1 VTDGRP
7 APLPPGSPE
16 GTRYVAARSDGPTA
30 EEIHAAGGRSVLTA
44 LLDARAAFGGKT
56 VAVEDGDRRVL
67 TYTGLVRAVAAL
79 SRVIRRETK
88 GDVLAIMLPSSVAA
102 VVTYF
107 AVLAAGKTPAMLN
120 FTAGRA
126 NLLAA
131 CRVADVG
138 AVLTADRFLSIAKLE
153 PVAEALTAAAPVLK
167 LEAFREKVGIADKAF
182 AAVAAPLGLLPKADP
197 DKAAAIVFTSGSE
210 GDPKGVVLTHR
221 NILANIDQVRHALPL
236 ERVETFFNPLP
247 VFHSYGLGPGM
258 ILPLVMGRKLVLH
271 PSPLRTKEVAQR
283 IAETKAN
290 VLLATDTFLRQY
302 ARVGDD
308 GSLSSLHFAVCGAER
323 VRHETRELVR
333 SRFGFEVVEGYG
345 VTETSPVLAANHPD
359 DIRDGTVGRLF
370 HGIEALLEPVEG
382 LHDGWRLKVRGPNV
396 MAGYLERDGSVIA
409 PPDGWHDTG
418 DVVDFEGDYLV
429 IRGRL
434 KRFAKI
440 GGEMTSLVTVE
451 NVAGM
456 VWPDSLHAAAAIPA
470 GRKGEAIILLT
481 EERDPDPSLYR
492 QRLRAEGLPE
502 RFIPDRIIHVD
513 AIPLLGTGKLDAVG
527 ATRLA
532 REVVEAAAQ
541 AREGGAAA
549 ELPSV
554 SADAPK
560 AASAD

>member
-1 VTDGRP
+1 MSAGRP
-7 APLPPGSPE
+7 APAPPGLAE
-16 GTRYVAARSDGPTA
+16 GARYVPARTDGPTA
-30 EEIHAAGGRSVLTA
+30 AEIHAAAGKSVLAA
-44 LLDARAAFGGKT
+44 LLEASARYGGKT
-56 VAVEDGDRRVL
+56 VAVEDGDKRVL
-67 TYTGLVRAVAAL
+67 TYTELVRAVAAL

-102 VVTYF
+102 VVTFF

-131 CRVADVG
+131 CRLANIG
-138 AVLTADRFLSIAKLE
+138 AVLTADRFLSMAKLE
-153 PVAEALTAAAPVLK
+153 PIADALAVVAPVVRLEAL
-167 LEAFREKVGIADKAF
+167 REKVGVADKVF
-182 AAVAAPLGLLPKADP
+182 AAAAGPLGLLPKADA
-197 DKAAAIVFTSGSE
+197 DKGAAIVFTSGSE

-221 NILANIDQVRHALPL
+221 NLLANIDQVRHALPL
-236 ERVETFFNPLP
+236 ERVKTFFNPLP

-283 IAETKAN
+283 IAETQAN

-370 HGIEALLEPVEG
+370 HGIEALLEPVDG
-382 LHDGWRLKVRGPNV
+382 LHDGYRLKVRGPNV
-396 MAGYLERDGSVIA
+396 MAGYLNPDGTLTA

-418 DVVDFEGDYLV
+418 DAVDFEGDYLV

-456 VWPDSLHAAAAIPA
+456 TWPDSLHAAAAVPA
-470 GRKGEAIILLT
+470 GRKGEAIVLLT
-481 EERDPDPSLYR
+481 EEKDPDPSLYR
-492 QRLRAEGLPE
+492 KRLREEGLPE
-502 RFIPDRIIHVD
+502 RFIPDRIVHVD
-513 AIPLLGTGKLDAVG
+513 QIPLLGTGKLDAV
-527 ATRLA
+527 AVTRLA
-532 REVVEAAAQ
+532 RELMEAEARGQADERPSAA
-541 AREGGAAA
+541 
-549 ELPSV
+549 P
-554 SADAPK
+554 AD
-560 AASAD
+560 